1 MRGKGMMRGLSQP
14 SSSFRKKTLRSC
26 STKGKYQDVVF
37 IDVDGDPCENV
48 IIIDAPESVENDLQ
62 GSSGSKGGQSF
73 PSPGVISIDD
83 DETDDVDDPEICGKC
98 GGDVD
103 SDASSSKNFAAPDFV
118 PKPANLDDD
127 ECQVIREKRPTFK
140 LSKCKKTYSGKT
152 SCGKRFG
159 LSPESEDTSSESDC
173 SDCELEG
180 SFGKLREQWE
190 KAFQKKNNARNGQSD
205 LEDQTSASGS
215 HGDTPPTVEENR
227 TEQCVETPESC
238 GLSDSNTQKQN
249 SSAFKTSADKH
260 SGGSHVNHEMRSPF
274 VASDEKI
281 NHENFSQS
289 KYGPTVEAQYSHVQT
304 DDMMKDP
311 PPSVDGGQEFHWA
324 PLNSDPYTSDLH
336 HGKTGSNGK
345 EKLQSEEPSMPIPK
359 FSEER
364 QVEDHMTPS
373 NIRVGTS
380 FHKFAYDKAP
390 LGNVP
395 LVSNNS
401 NFDREN
407 VVSGSG
413 DGSQYAETQIKHS
426 CSKVRQSC
434 TAPVTASKEGDERD
448 TLHAQGFDATAP
460 GEKEVIVD
468 REKLKETDEYKRA
481 AQEEEASRQH
491 VLQLQAEEAQ
501 RLRKRRKAERMRLL
515 DMERRQKQ
523 RLEEIRETQKKDE
536 ENMNLKERLRM
547 EVRKELSKLELSCID
562 MASLLRSLGILVGGG
577 LCPQEVHAAYKRALL
592 RFHPDRASKTD
603 IRQQV
608 EAEEK
613 FKLIARMKD
622 KFKFL
627 ATPCH

>member
-26 STKGKYQDVVF
+26 STKGKYEDVVF

-48 IIIDAPESVENDLQ
+48 IIIDAPESDENDLQ

-98 GGDVD
+98 GGDLE
-103 SDASSSKNFAAPDFV
+103 SDASSSKNCAAPDFM

-127 ECQVIREKRPTFK
+127 DCQVIREKRPTFK

-190 KAFQKKNNARNGQSD
+190 KAFQKKNNARNGQSG

-215 HGDTPPTVEENR
+215 HSDTPPTVEEENR

-238 GLSDSNTQKQN
+238 GLSDSNTEKQN

-289 KYGPTVEAQYSHVQT
+289 KCGPTVEAQYSHVQT

-311 PPSVDGGQEFHWA
+311 PPSVDGDQEFHCV
-324 PLNSDPYTSDLH
+324 PLNSDPYISDLH

-359 FSEER
+359 SSEER

-395 LVSNNS
+395 VVSNNS

-413 DGSQYAETQIKHS
+413 DSSQYAETQIKQS

-434 TAPVTASKEGDERD
+434 TAPVTTSKEGDERD
-448 TLHAQGFDATAP
+448 ALHAQGFDATAP
-460 GEKEVIVD
+460 GEMEVIVD

-481 AQEEEASRQH
+481 AQEEEAARQQ

-501 RLRKRRKAERMRLL
+501 RLRKRRKAER
-515 DMERRQKQ
+515 
-523 RLEEIRETQKKDE
+523 
-536 ENMNLKERLRM
+536 
-547 EVRKELSKLELSCID
+547 
-562 MASLLRSLGILVGGG
+562 GG